1 MPPIGYNRQPNYRR
15 KVKFNPEDLVR
26 QTTAARMR
34 GVSTQAIV
42 RLVQRGKL
50 TKVVIDGYT
59 FVLRDEVEKF
69 KPGRS
74 GRPKSQ
80 SAKKTRPRNS
90 N

>member
-1 MPPIGYNRQPNYRR
+1 MPPIGCSRQPNYRR

-34 GVSTQAIV
+34 GVSAQAIV

-69 KPGRS
+69 KPALA
-74 GRPKSQ
+74 GRPKG
-80 SAKKTRPRNS
+80 KFTKNRPRKS
-90 N
+90 K